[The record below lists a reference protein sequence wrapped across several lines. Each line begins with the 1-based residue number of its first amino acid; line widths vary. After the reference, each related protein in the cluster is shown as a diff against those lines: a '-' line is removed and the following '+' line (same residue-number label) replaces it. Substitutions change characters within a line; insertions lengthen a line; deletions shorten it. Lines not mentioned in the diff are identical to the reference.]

1 MATSIQPEKFESG
14 DIVSWLKQFE
24 VCATANSWDAA
35 KKTENDQ
42 KDSYAHLA
50 KGLREVLCPAIDREK
65 FFAAFEQMIMRP
77 NEDLSLFLY
86 DLKDALSKADPTLQ
100 EDARHAL
107 LSRQFLKGLPAHL
120 CFKLLEHNP
129 TPSLKE
135 MGLFNDFGQFI
146 AIQKTHVLLFK
157 ARHPTRIMPM
167 WHDPGGV
174 ARWGT
179 HLLPT

>member
-35 KKTENDQ
+35 KKLKVLPAFLRGPAAAHFHAFEDDQ

-50 KGLREVLCPAIDREK
+50 KSLREVLCPAIDREK
-65 FFAAFEQMIMRP
+65 FFAAFDQRIMRP
-77 NEDLSLFLY
+77 NEDPSLFLY
-86 DLKDALSKADPTLQ
+86 DLKDAPSKADPTLQ

-107 LSRQFLKGLPAHL
+107 LSRQILKGLPAHL
-120 CFKLLEHNP
+120 RLKLLEHNP

-135 MGLFNDFGQFI
+135 MTDLS
-146 AIQKTHVLLFK
+146 
-157 ARHPTRIMPM
+157 
-167 WHDPGGV
+167 V
-174 ARWGT
+174 AAEEENTKYLGK
-179 HLLPT
+179 